1 LPINSKNFPKKNY
14 KNVWFSKFP
23 KKLQE
28 CLIFFCLRFAH
39 KLQKFSQK
47 IYKNVWFFKKKLQEC
62 LIFFCFIFA
71 HKLQKFSQKNL
82 QECLIFQKKI
92 TRMSD
97 FFVLDLLTN
106 FKNKQ
111 KKFTRMSDFS
121 KKNYKN
127 VWFFCFRF
135 ADKLQK

>member
-1 LPINSKNFPKKNY
+1 MSD
-14 KNVWFSKFP
+14 FS

-28 CLIFFCLRFAH
+28 CLIFLFKIC
-39 KLQKFSQK
+39 SQTPK
-47 IYKNVWFFKKKLQEC
+47 ISK
-62 LIFFCFIFA
+62 
-71 HKLQKFSQKNL
+71 KNL

-111 KKFTRMSDFS
+111 K
-121 KKNYKN
+121 N
-127 VWFFCFRF
+127 
-135 ADKLQK
+135 LQECLIF